1 MDHLTEDMTRLRGEI
16 GSMRRARDSFRRNM
30 ECDVAAIQ
38 AGVTAM
44 LEGFRTAHAEMARD
58 SRAERMASV
67 SSVRRSVRDLKRN
80 VAGLR
85 KGFVADIRGA
95 HQAWVGGSFFGQP
108 TLGEPRRRME
118 PSFRAKYEKAG
129 PQKNHKKHSSR

>member
-1 MDHLTEDMTRLRGEI
+1 MDHLTEGMTRLCGEI

-30 ECDVAAIQ
+30 ECDV
-38 AGVTAM
+38 TAM
-44 LEGFRTAHAEMARD
+44 REGFRTAHAEMARD

-67 SSVRRSVRDLKRN
+67 RDLKQN

-95 HQAWVGGSFFGQP
+95 HQAWAGGSLFGRP